1 MVPAT
6 TTELEWLVRDIRTN
20 SVEQAESEV
29 IPSRLY
35 VLEGDFGVFLEEI
48 EELRLSV
55 LDLSSGPSIEKRQV
69 QFIDSG
75 TFLVLRTQGGG
86 DYISELADLLMG
98 DVAVTLR
105 ANQDMWKSRLRDL
118 VRDIGLEEVANR
130 IRRTSKLN
138 VQPYHLRY
146 WMWSG
151 NIGPDNPQDFEA
163 ITRVVGLEDRYA
175 TLLDG
180 INVIRNSHR
189 SAGKRI
195 AAQLRALVS
204 QMSLSELRD
213 LINTGI
219 KDFTLPQHDGGSVS
233 VIRVV
238 ERTNIVEPL
247 PSRRARQLFDMEGGR
262 WLE

>member
-1 MVPAT
+1 
-6 TTELEWLVRDIRTN
+6 
-20 SVEQAESEV
+20 
-29 IPSRLY
+29 
-35 VLEGDFGVFLEEI
+35 
-48 EELRLSV
+48 
-55 LDLSSGPSIEKRQV
+55 
-69 QFIDSG
+69 
-75 TFLVLRTQGGG
+75 
-86 DYISELADLLMG
+86 
-98 DVAVTLR
+98 
-105 ANQDMWKSRLRDL
+105 
-118 VRDIGLEEVANR
+118 
-130 IRRTSKLN
+130 
-138 VQPYHLRY
+138 
-146 WMWSG
+146 MWSG